1 MPDPEVFIMGL
12 LLGKSR
18 SILKSSRHVAAC
30 LSALILCVP
39 LGGQQDFLSKPPD
52 LWSEE
57 DALKVLN
64 DSPWAHS
71 VTTSTQ
77 DAACGYKNPAIPG
90 EFSAEGAERGEL
102 RDATPA
108 SISAKP
114 DGAQYLIRWVSAKPV
129 QAAVQR
135 LITLDEKWAAYG
147 QHFERNDPS
156 AKPTDLSRP
165 AYNRNDMI
173 TLSVILVRPGPDGGS
188 FVDYAFQDGGT
199 RFPAK
204 GFYMFIC
211 AGLKTSNG
219 VVHAGLG
226 GPTGYPSVRPA
237 ITLSFPSLID
247 GKPLITHRDEK
258 VEFRLVAMQRVFET
272 IFTIDP
278 RDLTD
283 GSQAGLYLPTTATDL
298 KENAAPS
305 TDSNQ

>member
-1 MPDPEVFIMGL
+1 MGIEP
-12 LLGKSR
+12 GRSR
-18 SILKSSRHVAAC
+18 TFRRISGRIASCFSV
-30 LSALILCVP
+30 LIVSVP
-39 LGGQQDFLSKPPD
+39 LLGQQDFLSKPPA
-52 LWSEE
+52 LWTEE

-64 DSPWAHS
+64 DSPWAHM

-90 EFSAEGAERGEL
+90 EFSAEGAELGEL
-102 RDATPA
+102 RDPTPA

-114 DGAQYLIRWVSAKPV
+114 DGAEYLIRWVSAKPV

-135 LITLDEKWAAYG
+135 LTALDEKWAAYG
-147 QHFERNDPS
+147 QHFARNDPS

-219 VVHAGLG
+219 VVYAHAG
-226 GPTGYPSVRPA
+226 GPMGYPPFRPA

-272 IFTIDP
+272 TFTIDG

-298 KENAAPS
+298 REYSSQSRA
-305 TDSNQ
+305 SNP

>member
-1 MPDPEVFIMGL
+1 MLDPEVFIMGL
-12 LLGKSR
+12 LPCKSR
-18 SILKSSRHVAAC
+18 SILKSSSHVAAC
-30 LSALILCVP
+30 LSALILCAP
-39 LGGQQDFLSKPPD
+39 LGGQQNFLSKPPD

-64 DSPWAHS
+64 DSPWARTM
-71 VTTSTQ
+71 TTSTQ

-90 EFSAEGAERGEL
+90 EFSAEGAELGEL
-102 RDATPA
+102 HDPTPA

-114 DGAQYLIRWVSAKPV
+114 DGAEYLIRWVSAKPV

-147 QHFERNDPS
+147 QHFERNNPS

-199 RFPAK
+199 RLPAK

-219 VVHAGLG
+219 VVYAHLG
-226 GPTGYPSVRPA
+226 GPMGDPPLRPA
-237 ITLSFPSLID
+237 ITLSFPRLID

-272 IFTIDP
+272 TFTIDA

-298 KENAAPS
+298 KQNSAQS
-305 TDSNQ
+305 TGSNP